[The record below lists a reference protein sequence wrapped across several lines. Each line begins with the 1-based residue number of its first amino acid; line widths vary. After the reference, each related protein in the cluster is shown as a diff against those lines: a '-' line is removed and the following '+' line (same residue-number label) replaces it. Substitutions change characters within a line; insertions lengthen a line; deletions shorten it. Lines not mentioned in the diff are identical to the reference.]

1 MGVSN
6 SKAEIEP
13 DSDTGGGD
21 ASARKITG
29 RWVLAATILGVSMA
43 YIDGTAVNVAL
54 PELQNKLGATI
65 TDAQWVIESYQLF
78 LAALIL
84 VGGALGDRYGR
95 RLVYGLG
102 AALFALSSVLCG
114 LAQNVD
120 QLIAFRAIQGVGG
133 AMLIPGSLAI
143 VTVFFDPSER
153 GRAIGTW
160 SAFAAIT
167 TAIGPVLGGWL
178 IENVSWRWIF
188 FINAPITV
196 AVLGIL
202 IFRVPE
208 SKGESSERKIDYRG
222 AVLATAGLAGIVYG
236 LIDSSNVGFLSPFVL
251 APLILGMLAFGLF
264 IYIEST
270 TASPMIPLRLFRS
283 STFSGANLITFL
295 LYGALGGVFFFL
307 PFALIQVYGYSAT
320 GAGATLLPII
330 ALLFALSRWAGGL
343 ADRYGAKVPMIIGP
357 AIGAAGYVLI
367 ALLQG
372 YGSFFVTFFP
382 GIILLGTG
390 LALSVAPL
398 TTAVMNSVHVRY
410 SGTASGI
417 NNAVSRLAAL
427 VAIAILGIIILHA
440 FNAHLDLG
448 MEAREIPQSVRD
460 MLEAERIKL
469 AGAEIPPEV
478 GPEMKAALE
487 GLVKES
493 YIGGFKLILYLSAV
507 VSLICSFIAWIMI
520 RNGRVREEVGPDS

>member
-13 DSDTGGGD
+13 DGETGGGD
-21 ASARKITG
+21 GSAHIKAG

-95 RLVYGLG
+95 RLIYGLG

-114 LAQNVD
+114 FAQNVD

-208 SKGESSERKIDYRG
+208 SKGESSERRIDYRG

-236 LIDSSNVGFLSPFVL
+236 LIESSNVGFLSPYVL

-283 STFSGANLITFL
+283 PTFTGANLITFL

-357 AIGAAGYVLI
+357 AVGAVGYVLI

-382 GIILLGTG
+382 GIIVLGIG

-398 TTAVMNSVHVRY
+398 TTAVMNAVHVNY

-417 NNAVSRLAAL
+417 NNAVSRVAAL
-427 VAIAILGIIILHA
+427 VAIAVLGIIVLHA
-440 FNAHLDLG
+440 FNSHLDLG
-448 MEAREIPQSVRD
+448 MEAREIPQAVRD
-460 MLEAERIKL
+460 LLDAERIKL
-469 AGAEIPPEV
+469 AGAEIPPEL

-507 VSLICSFIAWIMI
+507 VSLICSFIAWALI
-520 RNGRVREEVGPDS
+520 RNGRVREEVSPEG